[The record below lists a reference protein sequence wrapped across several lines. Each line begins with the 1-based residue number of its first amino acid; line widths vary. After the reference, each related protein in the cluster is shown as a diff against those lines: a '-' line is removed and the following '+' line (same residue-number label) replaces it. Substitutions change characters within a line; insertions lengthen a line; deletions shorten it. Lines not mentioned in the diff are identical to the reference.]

1 MWCGIGCQTVVSTEK
16 ESGSLAIVA
25 TGRGRNLRQDNGLV
39 TMTPARA
46 SRVAEEGAEGRR
58 RLILLMG
65 ARCCRGQLHGR
76 KLLPRKQLWIR

>member
-1 MWCGIGCQTVVSTEK
+1 
-16 ESGSLAIVA
+16 
-25 TGRGRNLRQDNGLV
+25 LRQDNGLV